1 MHESYK
7 EKMKMTLM
15 QHFAE
20 LRRRILWTA
29 LVFVLAFCFGWLVSP
44 YVESFLTMPLLNAWD
59 DASLLYTGITDG
71 LMIQFSLATL
81 VALIITVPV
90 CLWHV
95 WAYIAPGL
103 HKNEKHFLIP
113 IVVLSPLLFVLGAA
127 FAFYVLFPFVF
138 KFFLE
143 MNETASFPVVL
154 LPAVTGYLAFTIGM
168 LKVFGIAFQMP
179 LVLVGLNR
187 IGLLSKKTAVQ
198 SRKYVI
204 VLIFIMAAVLTP
216 PDVVSQI
223 LLALPMLLLFEIS
236 LLFMKRD
243 A

>member
-1 MHESYK
+1 
-7 EKMKMTLM
+7 MKMTLM

-29 LVFVLAFCFGWLVSP
+29 LIFVLAFCFGWFVAP
-44 YVESFLTMPLLNAWD
+44 YVESFLAGPLLNVWD

-71 LMIQFSLATL
+71 LMIQFSLATM

-90 CLWHV
+90 LLWHI
-95 WAYIAPGL
+95 WAFVAPGL
-103 HKNEKHFLIP
+103 HKNEKQFLIP
-113 IVVLSPLLFVLGAA
+113 IFLLSPLLFVMGAA
-127 FAFYVLFPFVF
+127 FAFYVLFPFAF

-143 MNETASFPVVL
+143 MNESANFPVVL
-154 LPAVTGYLAFTIGM
+154 LPAVTGYLAFSIGM

-187 IGLLSKKTAVQ
+187 IGVLSKKTAVQ

-236 LLFMKRD
+236 ILFMKRD